1 MKRRDTFLS
10 VQIQLLQ
17 ISEDKLTS
25 GAALLG
31 FSAPVVG
38 LDEDRGLQAW
48 VAEDSTNMGWLMCVG
63 PRLGLPRALPD

>member
-1 MKRRDTFLS
+1 M
-10 VQIQLLQ
+10 
-17 ISEDKLTS
+17 SEHKLTS

-31 FSAPVVG
+31 FSAAIVG

-48 VAEDSTNMGWLMCVG
+48 VAEDSTNKGLLMCVG